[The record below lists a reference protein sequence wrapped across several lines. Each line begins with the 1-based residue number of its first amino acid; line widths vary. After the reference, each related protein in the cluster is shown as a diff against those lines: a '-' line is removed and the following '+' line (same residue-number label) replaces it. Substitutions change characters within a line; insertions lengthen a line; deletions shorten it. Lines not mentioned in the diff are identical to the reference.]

1 MGAEERPGAGSAIG
15 GGGGGTQPAAQR
27 SRRDTLVGVAL
38 AAALLFAAV
47 GIVLLWQ
54 ISDRID
60 EVSGDGGQAAPQQP
74 LPPPSQGQ
82 GRALIREFDNLS
94 KQITEPLDDVRL
106 VLRNGQLDQIAP
118 TLQELQQNTAALPQ
132 TVEALNTLILQTQG
146 IGSLGATL
154 NDLTPT
160 LAGLTSG
167 VGDLSSG
174 IPGLSGQLGD
184 TRGQL
189 ASTAE
194 QLAAMRRTIEGTNSG
209 LEQLAAGITAAVQ
222 ALDRT
227 RASIDRTNQCLETPV
242 VCGASDASAGQSPV
256 RGRAP

>member
-1 MGAEERPGAGSAIG
+1 MGAEGGPGAGPAIG
-15 GGGGGTQPAAQR
+15 GDGGGTHAVASR
-27 SRRDTLVGVAL
+27 SRRDTLLGVAL
-38 AAALLFAAV
+38 ALAFLLAAV
-47 GIVLLWQ
+47 SIVLLWQ

-60 EVSGDGGQAAPQQP
+60 EVSGDGGTPAEQQP

-82 GRALIREFDNLS
+82 GRALIQEFDNLS
-94 KQITEPLDDVRL
+94 KQITGPLDDVL
-106 VLRNGQLDQIAP
+106 VVLRSGQLDQIAP

-146 IGSLGATL
+146 IGSLGTTL
-154 NDLTPT
+154 NNLTPT

-167 VGDLSSG
+167 VGDLAGG
-174 IPGLSGQLGD
+174 IPGLAGQLGD

-242 VCGASDASAGQSPV
+242 VCGASDASSGQSPL